1 MILTHGAIMP
11 INFTLNAILIL
22 ALGVV
27 FLIVGGYFIFT
38 PLRILAVGMF
48 ALASGCICCGL
59 TDGFSDVSARGML
72 LRRFGIIS
80 FLVGIPLVGYSVY
93 RLV

>member
-1 MILTHGAIMP
+1 MP

-22 ALGVV
+22 ALGLV
-27 FLIVGGYFIFT
+27 FLAAGVYFALSPFM
-38 PLRILAVGMF
+38 RIPALGMF

-59 TDGFSDVSARGML
+59 TDGFSDVSARGLL
-72 LRRFGIIS
+72 LRRFGFIS

-93 RLV
+93 RGI